1 MWHVHKT
8 WVENA
13 INKIA
18 SEEEKSRVLSTF
30 GSIMYS

>member
-13 INKIA
+13 IEKTTNV
-18 SEEEKSRVLSTF
+18 EERSRVLSAL